1 MWYLCGKPVDN
12 VLTSWSLHSIERLT
26 KHTATNG
33 VLWGTP
39 VIPVSGRLQASLGYL
54 IKPFK

>member
-1 MWYLCGKPVDN
+1 M
-12 VLTSWSLHSIERLT
+12 ERLT